1 MAPFITGVLKCVHPL
16 RAAMP
21 ERLRGHLAELSAA
34 AAIRIDVLRST
45 VNPRTGEVVDGRP
58 VLRLA
63 DGSSHRLSEWQ
74 IDVAYVAGERRL
86 STECDEQDGRIHYR
100 YSVAWNN
107 DRVVGLHLVSQS
119 LAEVAFSASSGPT
132 ADSEQLA
139 SEGRFASGPA
149 DPGEALST
157 PPEPTAADE
166 VPSGAAIAGSD
177 TQSDGVDVESYPR
190 PIEAVSE
197 LLAMV
202 PPKGG
207 KGPAA
212 ALSPADAMARIM
224 QWQDGLWRVR
234 AKRGHGLQRLAM
246 VQWDVVDTYYAPG
259 TGGGKHE
266 GLRGLEGKA
275 VDAKTTN
282 GGGVFQSVA
291 EGRRRAIMRE
301 VLRAC
306 ARFKVDGLVLP
317 EYSLRAETVNWL
329 TRQLA
334 AINLSLTIWCGTF
347 RVPDGTSIS
356 TAIPSNVPS
365 PFFRPITPGAP
376 GTIEW
381 DMHSALVTCID
392 ALASEDEVRI
402 RCTVRR
408 KRYPSPAAGELIRP

>member
-1 MAPFITGVLKCVHPL
+1 M
-16 RAAMP
+16 
-21 ERLRGHLAELSAA
+21 
-34 AAIRIDVLRST
+34 
-45 VNPRTGEVVDGRP
+45 
-58 VLRLA
+58 
-63 DGSSHRLSEWQ
+63 
-74 IDVAYVAGERRL
+74 
-86 STECDEQDGRIHYR
+86 
-100 YSVAWNN
+100 
-107 DRVVGLHLVSQS
+107 
-119 LAEVAFSASSGPT
+119 
-132 ADSEQLA
+132 
-139 SEGRFASGPA
+139 
-149 DPGEALST
+149 
-157 PPEPTAADE
+157 
-166 VPSGAAIAGSD
+166 PSGAALAGSD